1 MVMTMVMMI
10 LVAVIIIIF
19 FCFIIIIIIINFFF
33 IIIFFIIIFILIE
46 KTSARPRF
54 ALLCQRREAS
64 QQFSRLDLGSSVRLS
79 HQRFVHFDA
88 GQAESLA
95 KWLACFE
102 ALKAE
107 RTSGEEEAAESKV
120 SSPKAAYNARKRT
133 FLYRK
138 HSYRARKPKAP
149 PGRVTASLPDEMW
162 VDVAP
167 SRSETWLSA
176 WRNVQG
182 CGSSDN
188 ELDILEL
195 PEETRARHPKCQSH
209 SEDWKPAEHF
219 AAEGVEEVTAAVRA
233 GLEPEDRQGAW
244 PLLAAAAAKR
254 RRKGRPYDSLV
265 AEGKDLEEN
274 EAVRTIQ
281 ADLHR
286 TGMEDVDVCSL
297 ENVLLSFAATNPEIG
312 YCQSMSFVAATLLHY
327 LPEAGLLCAGQGY
340 FASRMVGLRTDLR
353 VLSVLLSQYL
363 PSLADHLEAQEIDLS
378 PITVNWFLCLF
389 LNTLPAKW
397 SHRVLDTVLYEG
409 SVTLFRL
416 ALAILSFRSK
426 ELLSCNSV
434 PDAFIYLRSPCDCRG
449 PAKAAEGAE
458 LWELMFAEPAGLCYL
473 GRQLRLQRPYTS
485 RLTFPVDFS
494 DLTTVKAAAQE
505 LIGSL
510 TKLDYLVNNA
520 GTYNHPHACTK
531 QGHEWHMG
539 VNHLG
544 AVLFT
549 LLLTPLLIKSAPARV
564 VLTSSA
570 LHYSTGGRGRKLGY
584 IDYEDWNWITRSYER
599 ELAMTQSMLANVMWA
614 TEYAER
620 FGQQGIT
627 AVSVH
632 PGCVSTGAQRHMLG
646 EGCYASCFKCFLKW
660 GIRMIDVW
668 PGSQSTLYALLSDD
682 VPNHNGGHFAQA
694 YSPVLPF
701 GEPVYETK
709 DQDSGGWP
717 MAEPLPFARDP
728 VNRARLWKLS
738 EDAVRFFL
746 HRP

>member
-1 MVMTMVMMI
+1 M
-10 LVAVIIIIF
+10 
-19 FCFIIIIIIINFFF
+19 
-33 IIIFFIIIFILIE
+33 
-46 KTSARPRF
+46 
-54 ALLCQRREAS
+54 
-64 QQFSRLDLGSSVRLS
+64 
-79 HQRFVHFDA
+79 
-88 GQAESLA
+88 
-95 KWLACFE
+95 
-102 ALKAE
+102 
-107 RTSGEEEAAESKV
+107 
-120 SSPKAAYNARKRT
+120 
-133 FLYRK
+133 
-138 HSYRARKPKAP
+138 
-149 PGRVTASLPDEMW
+149 
-162 VDVAP
+162 
-167 SRSETWLSA
+167 
-176 WRNVQG
+176 
-182 CGSSDN
+182 
-188 ELDILEL
+188 
-195 PEETRARHPKCQSH
+195 
-209 SEDWKPAEHF
+209 
-219 AAEGVEEVTAAVRA
+219 
-233 GLEPEDRQGAW
+233 
-244 PLLAAAAAKR
+244 
-254 RRKGRPYDSLV
+254 
-265 AEGKDLEEN
+265 
-274 EAVRTIQ
+274 
-281 ADLHR
+281 
-286 TGMEDVDVCSL
+286 
-297 ENVLLSFAATNPEIG
+297 
-312 YCQSMSFVAATLLHY
+312 
-327 LPEAGLLCAGQGY
+327 
-340 FASRMVGLRTDLR
+340 
-353 VLSVLLSQYL
+353 
-363 PSLADHLEAQEIDLS
+363 
-378 PITVNWFLCLF
+378 
-389 LNTLPAKW
+389 
-397 SHRVLDTVLYEG
+397 
-409 SVTLFRL
+409 
-416 ALAILSFRSK
+416 
-426 ELLSCNSV
+426 
-434 PDAFIYLRSPCDCRG
+434 
-449 PAKAAEGAE
+449 
-458 LWELMFAEPAGLCYL
+458 
-473 GRQLRLQRPYTS
+473 
-485 RLTFPVDFS
+485 
-494 DLTTVKAAAQE
+494 KAAAQE

>member
-1 MVMTMVMMI
+1 MVVRMIMMI
-10 LVAVIIIIF
+10 LIAVIIV
-19 FCFIIIIIIINFFF
+19 
-33 IIIFFIIIFILIE
+33 IIFFIIIIVE
-46 KTSARPRF
+46 KKSARPRL
-54 ALLCQRREAS
+54 ALFCQHSEAL
-64 QQFSRLDLGSSVRLS
+64 QQPSRLDLGSSVRLS

-107 RTSGEEEAAESKV
+107 RTSGEEEASESKV

-149 PGRVTASLPDEMW
+149 PGRVTASLPDETW

-167 SRSETWLSA
+167 SRSVAWLSA

-195 PEETRARHPKCQSH
+195 PEE
-209 SEDWKPAEHF
+209 DWKPAEHF
-219 AAEGVEEVTAAVRA
+219 AAEGVEEVTAVVRA

-327 LPEAGLLCAGQGY
+327 LPEETAFWTLSGLLEDVLPEGY

-426 ELLSCNSV
+426 ELL
-434 PDAFIYLRSPCDCRG
+434 L
-449 PAKAAEGAE
+449 
-458 LWELMFAEPAGLCYL
+458 L
-473 GRQLRLQRPYTS
+473 G
-485 RLTFPVDFS
+485 
-494 DLTTVKAAAQE
+494 
-505 LIGSL
+505 
-510 TKLDYLVNNA
+510 
-520 GTYNHPHACTK
+520 
-531 QGHEWHMG
+531 
-539 VNHLG
+539 
-544 AVLFT
+544 
-549 LLLTPLLIKSAPARV
+549 
-564 VLTSSA
+564 
-570 LHYSTGGRGRKLGY
+570 
-584 IDYEDWNWITRSYER
+584 
-599 ELAMTQSMLANVMWA
+599 
-614 TEYAER
+614 
-620 FGQQGIT
+620 
-627 AVSVH
+627 
-632 PGCVSTGAQRHMLG
+632 
-646 EGCYASCFKCFLKW
+646 
-660 GIRMIDVW
+660 
-668 PGSQSTLYALLSDD
+668 
-682 VPNHNGGHFAQA
+682 
-694 YSPVLPF
+694 
-701 GEPVYETK
+701 
-709 DQDSGGWP
+709 
-717 MAEPLPFARDP
+717 
-728 VNRARLWKLS
+728 
-738 EDAVRFFL
+738 
-746 HRP
+746 